1 MNSSLLSEQ
10 ELSLLKKDL
19 SEWTLVENKI
29 IRKWKFKNFIDAFGF
44 LTKVAIISESMNHHP
59 EINNVYNDLTI
70 KLTTHDAGGITNL
83 DVELAKAINSIL

>member
-59 EINNVYNDLTI
+59 EIKNVYNSLTI

>member
-83 DVELAKAINSIL
+83 DVELANAINAIL